1 MRSDMEEQLSIKEA
15 AKKQALIDELEHAVS
30 ASLLLLS

>member
-1 MRSDMEEQLSIKEA
+1 MEEQLAIKEA

-30 ASLLLLS
+30 

>member
-1 MRSDMEEQLSIKEA
+1 MRSEMEEQLAIKEA

-30 ASLLLLS
+30 